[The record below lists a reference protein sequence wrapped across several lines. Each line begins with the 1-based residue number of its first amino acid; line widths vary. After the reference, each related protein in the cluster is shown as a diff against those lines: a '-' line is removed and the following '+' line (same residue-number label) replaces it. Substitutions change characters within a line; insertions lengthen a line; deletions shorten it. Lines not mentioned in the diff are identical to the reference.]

1 MSVKVKMAIIAA
13 LAAIVAAPA
22 LAGESKMR
30 GQSDDAARPSNAAT
44 RAYGPT
50 FLPHKG
56 SVDDA
61 CNLPSSRCPNQ
72 LRDVN

>member
-1 MSVKVKMAIIAA
+1 MSAKVNMAIIAA
-13 LAAIVAAPA
+13 LATAVAAPA

-30 GQSDDAARPSNAAT
+30 AQSNDATHPSNPAT

-56 SVDDA
+56 SVDA
-61 CNLPSSRCPNQ
+61 FPAFLGGKFCLPVPGA
-72 LRDVN
+72 V

>member
-1 MSVKVKMAIIAA
+1 MSAKVNMAIIVA
-13 LAAIVAAPA
+13 LATVVAAPA

-30 GQSDDAARPSNAAT
+30 AQSNAAHPSNAAT

-56 SVDDA
+56 AVDDA